1 MVYSFF
7 LWFFTLVYF
16 PTTETKALTL
26 TVNVSGFPS
35 NAGQAY
41 VGLFNKE
48 KGFPEFG
55 KQYIGKVVAIKNQKC
70 SVQFTGLPAGK
81 YAVATYHDVNKNN
94 KLDLNF
100 FGAPTEAYG
109 FSNNARSMFSAPS
122 FAEAG
127 VSCSANK
134 TISITV
140 Y

>member
-1 MVYSFF
+1 MGYSF
-7 LWFFTLVYF
+7 LVWLFTLVSI
-16 PTTETKALTL
+16 PVSKTNGLTL

-48 KGFPEFG
+48 NGFPEFG